1 MAVFEQ
7 VQGLLEVLADLGGVG
22 LVAIELAL
30 DGVEFSADAVLLLL
44 EQLQG
49 DGSGVVGLEQAAAL
63 VLQLGAS
70 DSQGSDV
77 LLGAGLDVVQLL
89 IQVDLDQLAVLGAE
103 DKGTVELGYALFDL
117 VDQDGAKVAGVQA
130 VAPGAYQ
137 IGVDEAGATF
147 GVLDHQ
153 A

>member
-1 MAVFEQ
+1 MVCFGVDQYAAEEDLVEQLLEVVGGGDVHAVAVFEQ

-70 DSQGSDV
+70 DSQGMVSD
-77 LLGAGLDVVQLL
+77 
-89 IQVDLDQLAVLGAE
+89 
-103 DKGTVELGYALFDL
+103 
-117 VDQDGAKVAGVQA
+117 
-130 VAPGAYQ
+130 P
-137 IGVDEAGATF
+137 
-147 GVLDHQ
+147 HQ
-153 A
+153 SMWISECS